1 MEPAS
6 HHSTTVLNA
15 QGGFRKGPNT
25 PPEDEITSSLDTAVE
40 RAMYIDTLSN
50 TQAIVVDTY
59 SQVQKDIYINGAR
72 DTHISLSIANQQ

>member
-40 RAMYIDTLSN
+40 RAMYTVSN

-59 SQVQKDIYINGAR
+59 SQVQKDIYINGAI